1 MDKNFINIDDLVRQ
15 RLGGGEE
22 HEQAGSWGRM
32 RDLLDKEMPQKKPA
46 GLYWR
51 RSLSAIALLL
61 LVAGAS
67 VGGYEMM
74 KNKNAAQ
81 GTTTGTIAAA
91 TAVNNTNN
99 GTIAAN
105 HELNNTNENKT
116 TSTNTNET
124 KTINS
129 IAATT
134 TTAKDVSGEA
144 KPIAADVPVKEH
156 KKHRSAV
163 AVSDNKTIAANN
175 NKSVTTN
182 NKDNNK
188 EQHIA
193 ANNKRATVK
202 NAESNTVAHEKAIAK
217 ENEAAKAVATVAD
230 KKNTTNNSNSAPVTT
245 GKETMADMPLSS
257 SAPSVAANKA
267 ATVKSKTASGDH
279 KKTTLPSVKVAAK
292 TNSGNT
298 HKTAAT
304 VANNIPVAETTEEVP
319 GNDNTAKTARKSR
332 HATANKVA
340 AVTTHTKPAAK
351 VAATPVATVLSA
363 TMGNTANNNTKTA
376 VAKNTHKSQK
386 KVQRLVLAQHT
397 VKISPTQVKYILD
410 TISMESATEDL
421 EFAMAPAAFG
431 PQSYEKFM
439 STTEETSEAVAV
451 KDNHVKKSKGSGA
464 LENLNAAFNDMKTKV
479 KGAHF
484 SPGITG
490 GINGTFFGPNS
501 FRGFQFGI
509 TGNETFSETFAV
521 QAELKYFNRISN
533 NYSLNDNYYTYTP
546 SAGGFTKTMVVNP
559 YSINTL
565 QSIEMPIS
573 VRYCTGNFNF
583 YVGGNMAYSFAINSG
598 AYPLADP
605 SSATQVATVGND
617 NGPKIQT
624 DDFRSRFGL
633 GYLVGASCRVS
644 PNVTIDFRN
653 VQNLWDNSSTSGAK
667 IVSGQL
673 YKSPSLQLSIG
684 YRFGG
689 NRTNKE

>member
-1 MDKNFINIDDLVRQ
+1 MNIDDLVRQ

-46 GLYWR
+46 GIYWR

-74 KNKNAAQ
+74 KNKNAAP
-81 GTTTGTIAAA
+81 GTTKGAIAAA
-91 TAVNNTNN
+91 TVINNSEHSVNN
-99 GTIAAN
+99 
-105 HELNNTNENKT
+105 ELNNTNDTKT

-124 KTINS
+124 KTINN
-129 IAATT
+129 IAATP
-134 TTAKDVSGEA
+134 TTAKDITGEA
-144 KPIAADVPVKEH
+144 KPISANVPVKEH
-156 KKHRSAV
+156 KKHSATPAV
-163 AVSDNKTIAANN
+163 ANNKTVTTGDHKSVAANA
-175 NKSVTTN
+175 
-182 NKDNNK
+182 DNNK

-193 ANNKRATVK
+193 ANNKTATVK
-202 NAESNTVAHEKAIAK
+202 NTEPKTVAQEKAIAK
-217 ENEAAKAVATVAD
+217 ENHAAKAVATVAD
-230 KKNTTNNSNSAPVTT
+230 RKNTTDNSNSAPVTT
-245 GKETMADMPLSS
+245 GKETMADMALSS
-257 SAPSVAANKA
+257 SAPSVMANKA

-279 KKTTLPSVKVAAK
+279 KKTTSPAEKVAAK
-292 TNSGNT
+292 TNGGNT
-298 HKTAAT
+298 HKTPAI
-304 VANNIPVAETTEEVP
+304 VANNTPVTEATEEVT
-319 GNDNTAKTARKSR
+319 GNDNTTKTAHKSSK
-332 HATANKVA
+332 HTMANKVA
-340 AVTTHTKPAAK
+340 TVTTHTKPAAK
-351 VAATPVATVLSA
+351 VASAPVVPVLSA

-376 VAKNTHKSQK
+376 VAKNAHKAPKQ
-386 KVQRLVLAQHT
+386 VQRLVLAQHM
-397 VKISPTQVKYILD
+397 VRISPTQVKYILD
-410 TISMESATEDL
+410 TISMENATEDL
-421 EFAMAPAAFG
+421 EFAMAPDAFG
-431 PQSYEKFM
+431 PQSYEKFL
-439 STTEETSEAVAV
+439 STTDETSEAVAV
-451 KDNHVKKSKGSGA
+451 KDNHVKKSKGSSS

-501 FRGFQFGI
+501 FKGFQFGI
-509 TGNETFSETFAV
+509 TGNMSFSETFAV
-521 QAELKYFNRISN
+521 QGELKYFNRISN
-533 NYSLNDNYYTYTP
+533 SYSLNDNYYTYTP
-546 SAGGFTKTMVVNP
+546 SAGGYTKTMVVNP

-617 NGPKIQT
+617 NGPKVQT
-624 DDFRSRFGL
+624 DDFNSRFGL

-653 VQNLWDNSSTSGAK
+653 VQNIWDNSSTSGAK
-667 IVSGQL
+667 FVSSQL

-689 NRTNKE
+689 NKNKE